1 MLFLPCRIRF
11 QPLAGQ
17 FFGTNSL
24 YVKAPTF
31 PHLRKRRG
39 FFINDFWSARTGG
52 LSAFGF
58 LCPRQYGPFR
68 RHRGRMRKSCFH
80 AARVQKKIPCVPGRP
95 QVVRTAG
102 QGRGLSPRVNRDAP
116 RPDTVP
122 SRLPGA
128 CAANG
133 PPAGRWRTRLR
144 CRRHWPPGP
153 WRSGRIWNC
162 PWPGRPG
169 ANIR

>member
-39 FFINDFWSARTGG
+39 FFINDFWSPEQGACRLLAFCVRGSTALSGDTGEG
-52 LSAFGF
+52 YGKAVFTRPACKKRFHAF
-58 LCPRQYGPFR
+58 PADS
-68 RHRGRMRKSCFH
+68 KSCGL
-80 AARVQKKIPCVPGRP
+80 RW
-95 QVVRTAG
+95 

-153 WRSGRIWNC
+153 WRSGRIWSC

-169 ANIR
+169 ASIR

>member
-39 FFINDFWSARTGG
+39 FFINIGECPNRRPVVSDLFCPAACPLPRYPLDNRRKLSRVGG
-52 LSAFGF
+52 TMMPGVPASG
-58 LCPRQYGPFR
+58 RQ
-68 RHRGRMRKSCFH
+68 
-80 AARVQKKIPCVPGRP
+80 

-122 SRLPGA
+122 FRLPGA
-128 CAANG
+128 CAASG
-133 PPAGRWRTRLR
+133 PPAGHWKKRLR

-153 WRSGRIWNC
+153 WRNGRIWSC
-162 PWPGRPG
+162 P
-169 ANIR
+169 

>member
-31 PHLRKRRG
+31 PHLRKCRG
-39 FFINDFWSARTGG
+39 FVINDFWSPEQGACRLLAFCVRGSTALSGDTGEG
-52 LSAFGF
+52 CGKAV
-58 LCPRQYGPFR
+58 
-68 RHRGRMRKSCFH
+68 FH
-80 AARVQKKIPCVPGRP
+80 AASVQKKIPCVPGR
-95 QVVRTAG
+95 QQAVRTAG

-153 WRSGRIWNC
+153 WRNGRIWNC